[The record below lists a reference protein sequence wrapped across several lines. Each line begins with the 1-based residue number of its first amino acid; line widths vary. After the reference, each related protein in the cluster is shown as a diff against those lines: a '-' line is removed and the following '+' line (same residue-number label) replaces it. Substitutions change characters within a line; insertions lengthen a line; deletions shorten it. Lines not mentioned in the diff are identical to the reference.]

1 VVDNLTPDDLAI
13 LLAEGFSV
21 IEETPLPGT
30 VRVLTRLSGPDGLT
44 LEAARDR
51 VRTLPSGPEA
61 DLNHFYRSRQDDI
74 TAASG
79 QPTSDAAAASGDDTE
94 ILPAAAPSSLP
105 EIVVDLTRLPSG
117 PCTHANCAV
126 FDAVGWPRDRAA
138 LPGCSVTLPIGILD
152 TGVNID
158 HEFLAGAQV
167 DLVTLTDTA
176 VDPSRAV
183 HGTAVTSLL
192 VAPPGGR
199 VEGLIPEAKVIVA
212 DIFGRD
218 GDDER
223 ADVVSLLRGLD
234 LMAERGVRVLNLS
247 LSGPPNTVLQE
258 AIDRL
263 ARDHG
268 MVIVAAVGNDGPSA
282 EPAYPAAY
290 DDVIAVTAIDRRGR
304 IYDDAQRGNHVD
316 VAAPGVDLLLATSVS
331 GARPQTGTSFAV
343 PFVTA
348 AAALILSNDPELSP
362 QMVADRLASLT
373 QDFGAEGRDDIFGQG
388 ILQATALCP

>member
-1 VVDNLTPDDLAI
+1 
-13 LLAEGFSV
+13 
-21 IEETPLPGT
+21 
-30 VRVLTRLSGPDGLT
+30 
-44 LEAARDR
+44 
-51 VRTLPSGPEA
+51 
-61 DLNHFYRSRQDDI
+61 
-74 TAASG
+74 
-79 QPTSDAAAASGDDTE
+79 
-94 ILPAAAPSSLP
+94 
-105 EIVVDLTRLPSG
+105 
-117 PCTHANCAV
+117 
-126 FDAVGWPRDRAA
+126 
-138 LPGCSVTLPIGILD
+138 VTLPIGILD

-167 DLVTLTDTA
+167 DLVTLSDTT

-304 IYDDAQRGNHVD
+304 VYDDAQRGNHVD

-348 AAALILSNDPELSP
+348 AAAVILSQNPDLSP
-362 QMVADRLASLT
+362 QMVADRVAALT

-388 ILQATALCP
+388 ILQATELCP